1 MFQNCDAYRLHRI
14 DKYYE
19 NFQMDDTLKVVL
31 LEDCNSSV
39 LLGKGNYWLQEA
51 GKGHDFC
58 LIKENVLINLE
69 ILTDN
74 SSSIGFSPNDSPF
87 SLSFFKRFLQGPSPA
102 IVVILMFL
110 KLSSPI
116 LASNCFYKNQ

>member
-51 GKGHDFC
+51 GKGHDFWF
-58 LIKENVLINLE
+58 NQ
-69 ILTDN
+69 
-74 SSSIGFSPNDSPF
+74 G
-87 SLSFFKRFLQGPSPA
+87 KRFN
-102 IVVILMFL
+102 
-110 KLSSPI
+110 KLR
-116 LASNCFYKNQ
+116 NTYR